1 MLRSRRRHQ
10 IVTIVRCAIL
20 TVQCVRTPPRP
31 PRLLPQRA
39 RQLDAP
45 PVRQVVCSDRQAHR
59 TVPPDRRA
67 PVLRSVVA
75 LLEDLTGR
83 PLPEI
88 GVAFLKAVGVALLAR
103 EPAIDDVALAVCRD
117 QRIQSAALGV
127 IPFAALPPIV
137 HVATLRRGKA
147 QTLVHA
153 FNLCTAPAPT
163 ARGRLEAMSAVVPEP
178 PPALDV
184 QQVARIVQR
193 NHANV
198 ETTSSARRART
209 RTASVRGLANL
220 ATPELVIADPRCTC
234 PFERGPSVAA
244 LWFVQWGNDGRWDLH

>member
-1 MLRSRRRHQ
+1 M
-10 IVTIVRCAIL
+10 
-20 TVQCVRTPPRP
+20 
-31 PRLLPQRA
+31 
-39 RQLDAP
+39 
-45 PVRQVVCSDRQAHR
+45 
-59 TVPPDRRA
+59 
-67 PVLRSVVA
+67 RSVVA
-75 LLEDLTGR
+75 LLEDL
-83 PLPEI
+83 PCHSLPEI

-137 HVATLRRGKA
+137 HVATLCRGNA

-153 FNLCTAPAPT
+153 FNLSTAPAPA

-220 ATPELVIADPRCTC
+220 ATPELIITDPRCTC
-234 PFERGPSVAA
+234 PIERGPSVAA
-244 LWFVQWGNDGRWDLH
+244 LRFVQRGNDGRWDMHRRPPPAFVRLGRERRLPLATKIAVYKIGGREPVPSCFMRKRRQSVTRDAIPGRLWDTRTERLLA